1 MSDLPNDP
9 STGVDPLDLDD
20 DWIPDL
26 EPEPAIDAPRQP
38 LVRQV
43 DPSSPIMMVETA
55 FLASASSLIWLVNS
69 YFPMGPVLQVFFP
82 VPIAMVYLR
91 WGNRAAWM
99 GALVSGLLLSVLVGP
114 PRSIQFV
121 IPFGL
126 LGVLLGVLW
135 YRRVRWAVSIP
146 ISALLS
152 VFGDFFRLWL
162 GSILLG
168 EDLWLYGTVQVT
180 NLLEWI
186 FTRLGLLLQPSLE
199 VIQLFAF
206 LIIVLR
212 SVVYVS
218 MVHLVAWYLFDR
230 LKTPIPRPPR
240 WVQVL
245 FDND

>member
-9 STGVDPLDLDD
+9 SSGVDPSELDE
-20 DWIPDL
+20 DWIPDV
-26 EPEPAIDAPRQP
+26 EPSNIDEPRKR
-38 LVRQV
+38 LVRSV

-69 YFPMGPVLQVFFP
+69 YFPMGPVLQIFFP
-82 VPIAMVYLR
+82 VPIALLYLR

-99 GALVSGLLLSVLVGP
+99 GALVSGLLLSVLIGP

-135 YRRVRWAVSIP
+135 YRRAPWV
-146 ISALLS
+146 ISVPMGGLLS
-152 VFGDFFRLWL
+152 VLGDFFRLWL

-168 EDLWLYGTVQVT
+168 EDLWLYGTVQAT

-186 FTRLGLLLQPSLE
+186 FTKLGLLVQPSLE
-199 VIQLFAF
+199 VIQTAVF
-206 LIIVLR
+206 LIIVIR
-212 SVVYVS
+212 SLVYVL

-230 LKTPIPRPPR
+230 LNSPIPRPPR
-240 WVQVL
+240 WIQVI

>member
-9 STGVDPLDLDD
+9 SGGVDPSELDE
-20 DWIPDL
+20 DWIPDV
-26 EPEPAIDAPRQP
+26 EPNSNIDELRKR
-38 LVRQV
+38 LVRNV

-69 YFPMGPVLQVFFP
+69 YFPMGPVLQIFFP
-82 VPIAMVYLR
+82 VPIALLYLR
-91 WGNRAAWM
+91 WGNRSAWM

-135 YRRVRWAVSIP
+135 YRRVPWVVSVP
-146 ISALLS
+146 MGGLLS
-152 VFGDFFRLWL
+152 VLGDFFRLWL

-168 EDLWLYGTVQVT
+168 EDLWLYGTVQAT

-186 FTRLGLLLQPSLE
+186 FTKLGLLIQPSLE
-199 VIQLFAF
+199 VIQMAVF
-206 LIIVLR
+206 LIIVIR
-212 SVVYVS
+212 SLVYVL

-230 LKTPIPRPPR
+230 LNSPIPRPPR
-240 WVQVL
+240 WIQVI

>member
-9 STGVDPLDLDD
+9 SSGVDPSELDE
-20 DWIPDL
+20 DWIPDV
-26 EPEPAIDAPRQP
+26 EPDRIDEPRKP
-38 LVRQV
+38 LVRNV

-69 YFPMGPVLQVFFP
+69 YFPMGPVLQIFFP
-82 VPIAMVYLR
+82 VPIALVYLR

-114 PRSIQFV
+114 PRSIQFI

-135 YRRVRWAVSIP
+135 YRRVPWAVSIP
-146 ISALLS
+146 MGGLLS
-152 VFGDFFRLWL
+152 VLGDFFRLWL

-168 EDLWLYGTVQVT
+168 EDLWLYGTVQAT
-180 NLLEWI
+180 NFLEWI

-199 VIQLFAF
+199 VIQIAVF
-206 LIIVLR
+206 LIIVIR
-212 SVVYVS
+212 SVVYIL

-230 LKTPIPRPPR
+230 LNTPIPRPPR
-240 WVQVL
+240 WLQVI

>member
-1 MSDLPNDP
+1 M
-9 STGVDPLDLDD
+9 DLDD